1 MDNDDRESTSYRWI
15 PTEIQKDILEEQFK
29 VVGHSPTRTRI
40 KHITSLLKVHGNI
53 EAMDVFYW
61 FQIKSHSSP
70 SKCNYTL
77 FFFLSFSKVLTVINI
92 ISHGTPLFM
101 FSSFL

>member
-1 MDNDDRESTSYRWI
+1 MDNMDNDRESTSYRWI

-29 VVGHSPTRTRI
+29 VVGHNPTGTSI
-40 KHITSLLKVHGNI
+40 KHITSLLKIYGNV

-70 SKCNYTL
+70 SKCNYTR
-77 FFFLSFSKVLTVINI
+77 FFYFIFNSFNSY
-92 ISHGTPLFM
+92 
-101 FSSFL
+101 